1 MRLQAIAFLSLLLSA
16 SIPLH
21 AQSPATPS
29 APPALDKLPGPSQQK
44 LAGLQAKLAAAQAA
58 KNPRRQADALNQ
70 IGDFYMGISRY
81 QRALDSYT
89 EALDLTRTV
98 NDEKQQATVLNGQAT
113 AWRRLAQNDKALAA
127 SQQALGLATHS
138 GGLLDQAIALTGIAS
153 ADFIAGQNQK
163 ALDLLSQALPIAQKS
178 GDQKTEAIVLRSI
191 GVVDMG
197 LSQSQPA
204 ADFLNRALAIFRHID
219 DGLDQA
225 VTLNNL
231 GNLYRSS
238 SDWKQALDDFNQ
250 AQPLFH
256 DAGDLDGE
264 ANILANTATVYR
276 HLGQPQKAIDL
287 CNQALPIY
295 RQFGDLDGQ
304 AATLN
309 NLGNVYLG
317 LGDSQKALDSYN
329 QALPI
334 DRQLANRFSEAQ
346 VLTNIGLVYEATGDP
361 QKSLDVLE
369 QAVAFFHQVGNPAA
383 EAEVLNSIG
392 IAYEDLSQ
400 PQKALDSYNQVLVV
414 ARQLHNRNLEALS
427 LNNLGVV
434 YKRLGEPQ
442 KALDY
447 DNQALAVNR
456 EIGDVGNQASN
467 LANIGLNYEDLGD
480 PQKALDYD
488 NQALL
493 LSRQVGDHN
502 REASILVNIGN
513 IYGKLGQ
520 PQKALD
526 YFNQAL
532 PIQQQVGNR
541 DDAARTLNNIGLA
554 YSDLG
559 DRQKTIDYY
568 SQALVLYRQ
577 VGDPDGQADVLND
590 RGFALTGLGDP
601 RKALDDLSQAL
612 VLYRQAGDRSGE
624 ANTLADTGVAY
635 SKLGD
640 KQKSLDNYAQALP
653 LAGEIADPFL
663 EALICYYIMDAHSAA
678 EPALA
683 IFFGKQAIN
692 HLQQVRGNI
701 QGMDSSL
708 EKSFLTYKDSYYHDL
723 AKLLIDQGRLPEAQQ
738 ILDLLKQQ
746 EYTEYVRGVS
756 SDAASVVSLTPAE
769 EQAQA
774 DYEKATAQ
782 LVSVSQQWEH
792 LKKTSP
798 RTPDQDQQYQ
808 QLSVA
813 LAKANQALNDYY
825 TRLYKLFGQG
835 SEANKQV
842 ADVKGDAATLRG
854 QVARTPRTVALYTV
868 LTSDRYSVLVI
879 TGAAMVAREYA
890 ISEKDLNQR
899 VAAFQQVLR
908 DPRSDP
914 RPLAQDL
921 YKILIGPI
929 QADLDQ
935 AHAQTL
941 VWSLDGVLRYIPM
954 AALYDGKHYLVE
966 KYSFVSITPASIGRL
981 ADQPR
986 MVSVKAVAM
995 GISRQYEQDL
1005 QPLPA
1010 VVGELDDIVR
1020 DPQVQGAHGVLPG
1033 SILLNGQFTEKA
1045 MERLLDGAHP
1055 IVHIAS
1061 HFVFRP
1067 GDDSNSW
1074 LLLAGKDADTS
1085 GYHLTVADFR
1095 DNPNLR
1101 LDDTALLTLSAC
1113 ETGVGGNA
1121 GNGREVDGLAMTAQL
1136 KGAQAVLSSLWEVN
1150 DASTGRL
1157 MADFYKRW
1165 ADGGG
1170 NTMKVEALRKAQ
1182 LDLLHGKSGEKGN
1195 AAGRGVQAVD
1205 AGPKTPA
1212 GFAHPYYWA
1221 PFILVGNWK

>member
-1 MRLQAIAFLSLLLSA
+1 MRLQVVAFLSLLLS
-16 SIPLH
+16 IPLY
-21 AQSPATPS
+21 AQSPPTPS
-29 APPALDKLPGPSQQK
+29 APAASDELPAAAQQK
-44 LAGLQAKLAAAQAA
+44 LASLEAKLAAAKAA
-58 KNPRRQADALNQ
+58 NNPHRQADALNQ

-81 QRALDSYT
+81 QKALDSCT
-89 EALDLTRTV
+89 QALALARAA
-98 NDEKQQATVLNGQAT
+98 NDEKQQAAILNGQAT

-127 SQQALGLATHS
+127 SHQALALATHA
-138 GGLLDQAIALTGIAS
+138 GDLLDQAIALTGVAS

-163 ALDLLSQALPIAQKS
+163 ALDLLNQALPIAQKS
-178 GDQKTEAIVLRSI
+178 SDQKTEAIVLRSI
-191 GVVDMG
+191 GVVDMD
-197 LSQSQPA
+197 LSQTQPA
-204 ADFLNRALAIFRHID
+204 IDYLNRSLVIFRRID
-219 DGLDQA
+219 DGHDRA

-231 GNLYRSS
+231 GNLYREE
-238 SDWKQALDDFNQ
+238 SDWKQALDAFNQ
-250 AQPLFH
+250 ALPFFH

-287 CNQALPIY
+287 CNQALPVY
-295 RQFGDLDGQ
+295 RRFGDLDGES
-304 AATLN
+304 ATLN

-317 LGDSQKALDSYN
+317 LGESQKALDAYN

-334 DRQLANRFSEAQ
+334 NRQLGNRFAEAQ
-346 VLTNIGLVYEATGDP
+346 VLTNMGLVYEATGSP

-369 QAVAFFHQVGNPAA
+369 QALTIFRQVDNPAA
-383 EAEVLNSIG
+383 EAGVLNSIG

-400 PQKALDSYNQVLVV
+400 PQKALDAYNQVLTV
-414 ARQLHNRNLEALS
+414 ARQLHRRNLEALS

-456 EIGDVGNQASN
+456 EIGDRANQASN
-467 LANIGLNYEDLGD
+467 LANIGLNYVDLGD

-493 LSRQVGDHN
+493 LSRQVGDRN
-502 REASILVNIGN
+502 DEAAVLVNMGN

-532 PIQQQVGNR
+532 PVQHQIAAR
-541 DDAARTLNNIGLA
+541 DDEARTLNNIGLA

-559 DRQKTIDYY
+559 DKQKTLDYY
-568 SQALVLYRQ
+568 GQALDLYRQ

-601 RKALDDLSQAL
+601 RKALDDLNQAL
-612 VLYRQAGDRSGE
+612 VLYRQAGDLSGQ
-624 ANTLADTGVAY
+624 ANTLTNTGVAY

-640 KQKSLDNYAQALP
+640 KQKSLDHYAQALP

-663 EALICYYIMDAHSAA
+663 QALICYYMMDAHSAA

-692 HLQQVRGNI
+692 YLQKVRGNL
-701 QGMDSSL
+701 QGMDSGL

-738 ILDLLKQQ
+738 VLDLLKQQ
-746 EYTEYVRGVS
+746 EYTEYVRG
-756 SDAASVVSLTPAE
+756 ASNDGAGAVSLTPAE

-782 LVSVSQQWEH
+782 LVSVSDQWSQ
-792 LKKTSP
+792 LKKLAA
-798 RTPDQDQQYQ
+798 RTPDQQQQYQ
-808 QLSVA
+808 QLSDA

-825 TRLYKLFGQG
+825 ARLYKLFGQG

-842 ADVKGDAATLRG
+842 ADVKGDAATLRD
-854 QVARTPRTVALYTV
+854 QIAHTPHAVALYTV
-868 LTSDRYSVLVI
+868 LTADRYSVLGI
-879 TGAAMVAREYA
+879 TGNAMVAREYA
-890 ISEKDLNQR
+890 ISEENLNPN

-921 YKILIGPI
+921 YTILIGPI

-954 AALYDGKHYLVE
+954 AALYDGKYYLVE
-966 KYSFVSITPASIGRL
+966 KYGFVSITPASIGRL

-986 MVSVKAVAM
+986 MASVKAVAM

-1020 DPQVQGAHGVLPG
+1020 DPQVDGAHGVLPG

-1045 MERLLDGAHP
+1045 MERQLDAAHP

-1061 HFVFRP
+1061 HFVFHP

-1085 GYHLTVADFR
+1085 GYHLTVAEFR

-1150 DASTGRL
+1150 DTSTGQL

-1165 ADGGG
+1165 AGAGG
-1170 NTMKVEALRKAQ
+1170 NTMKVDALRKAQ
-1182 LDLLHGKSGEKGN
+1182 LDLLRGKATGKQK
-1195 AAGRGVQAVD
+1195 AAGRGVQAID
-1205 AGPKTPA
+1205 AGPQAPA

>member
-1 MRLQAIAFLSLLLSA
+1 M
-16 SIPLH
+16 PVY
-21 AQSPATPS
+21 
-29 APPALDKLPGPSQQK
+29 
-44 LAGLQAKLAAAQAA
+44 
-58 KNPRRQADALNQ
+58 RR
-70 IGDFYMGISRY
+70 F
-81 QRALDSYT
+81 
-89 EALDLTRTV
+89 
-98 NDEKQQATVLNGQAT
+98 
-113 AWRRLAQNDKALAA
+113 
-127 SQQALGLATHS
+127 
-138 GGLLDQAIALTGIAS
+138 
-153 ADFIAGQNQK
+153 
-163 ALDLLSQALPIAQKS
+163 
-178 GDQKTEAIVLRSI
+178 
-191 GVVDMG
+191 
-197 LSQSQPA
+197 
-204 ADFLNRALAIFRHID
+204 
-219 DGLDQA
+219 
-225 VTLNNL
+225 
-231 GNLYRSS
+231 
-238 SDWKQALDDFNQ
+238 
-250 AQPLFH
+250 
-256 DAGDLDGE
+256 GDLDGE
-264 ANILANTATVYR
+264 S
-276 HLGQPQKAIDL
+276 
-287 CNQALPIY
+287 
-295 RQFGDLDGQ
+295 
-304 AATLN
+304 ATLN

-317 LGDSQKALDSYN
+317 LGESQKALDAYN

-334 DRQLANRFSEAQ
+334 NRQLGNRFAEAQ
-346 VLTNIGLVYEATGDP
+346 VLTNMGLVYEATGSP

-369 QAVAFFHQVGNPAA
+369 QALTIFRQVGNPAA
-383 EAEVLNSIG
+383 EAGVLNSIG
-392 IAYEDLSQ
+392 VAYEDLSQ
-400 PQKALDSYNQVLVV
+400 PQKALDAYNQVLAV
-414 ARQLHNRNLEALS
+414 ARQLHRRNLEALS

-434 YKRLGEPQ
+434 YKRLGDPQ

-447 DNQALAVNR
+447 GNQALAVNR
-456 EIGDVGNQASN
+456 EIGDRANQASN
-467 LANIGLNYEDLGD
+467 LANIGLNYVDLGN

-493 LSRQVGDHN
+493 LSRQVGDRN
-502 REASILVNIGN
+502 DEAAVLVNMGN

-532 PIQQQVGNR
+532 PVQHQIGAR
-541 DDAARTLNNIGLA
+541 DDEARTLNNIGLA

-559 DRQKTIDYY
+559 DKQKTLDYY
-568 SQALVLYRQ
+568 GKALDLYRQ

-590 RGFALTGLGDP
+590 RGFALTSLGEP
-601 RKALDDLSQAL
+601 QKALDDLNQAL
-612 VLYRQAGDRSGE
+612 VFYRQAADRSGE
-624 ANTLADTGVAY
+624 ANTLTNAGVAY

-692 HLQQVRGNI
+692 YLQKVRGNL

-708 EKSFLTYKDSYYHDL
+708 EKSFLAYKDSYYHDL

-738 ILDLLKQQ
+738 VLDLLKQQ
-746 EYTEYVRGVS
+746 EYTEYVRGAS
-756 SDAASVVSLTPAE
+756 SDGTGAVSLTPAE

-782 LVSVSQQWEH
+782 LVSVSDQWSQ
-792 LKKTSP
+792 LKKIAA
-798 RTPDQDQQYQ
+798 RTPDQEQQYQ
-808 QLSVA
+808 QLSDA

-825 TRLYKLFGQG
+825 ARLYKLFGQG

-842 ADVKGDAATLRG
+842 ADVKGDAATLRD
-854 QVARTPRTVALYTV
+854 QVARAPHTVALYTV
-868 LTSDRYSVLVI
+868 LTADRYSVLVI
-879 TGAAMVAREYA
+879 TGNAMVAREYA
-890 ISEKDLNQR
+890 IPEKDLNQK

-935 AHAQTL
+935 ARAQTL

-966 KYSFVSITPASIGRL
+966 KYGFVSITPANIGRL

-986 MVSVKAVAM
+986 MSSVKAVAM

-1020 DPQVQGAHGVLPG
+1020 DPQIAGAHGVLPG

-1045 MERLLDGAHP
+1045 MERQLDGAHP

-1061 HFVFRP
+1061 HFVFHP

-1136 KGAQAVLSSLWEVN
+1136 KGAQAVLSTLWEVN
-1150 DASTGRL
+1150 DDSTGQL

-1165 ADGGG
+1165 AGAGG
-1170 NTMKVEALRKAQ
+1170 NMMKVEALRKAQ
-1182 LDLLHGKSGEKGN
+1182 LDLLHGKSSKKEK
-1195 AAGRGVQAVD
+1195 AAGRGVQTMD
-1205 AGPKTPA
+1205 AGPPAPA
-1212 GFAHPYYWA
+1212 GYAHPYYWA